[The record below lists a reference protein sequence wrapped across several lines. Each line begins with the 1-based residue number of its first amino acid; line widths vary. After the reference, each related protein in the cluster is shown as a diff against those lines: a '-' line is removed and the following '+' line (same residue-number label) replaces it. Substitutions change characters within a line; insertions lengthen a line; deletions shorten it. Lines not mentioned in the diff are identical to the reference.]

1 MDISGVNMP
10 AVPEVVQ
17 EPPRDAQ
24 VQNAIRETAESG
36 AQNSESRTE
45 TDSGSQERRQP
56 SSNLGHHVDERV

>member
-24 VQNAIRETAESG
+24 VQNAVRETA
-36 AQNSESRTE
+36 QSESQQDE
-45 TDSGSQERRQP
+45 TRADTGAGSQERRDP
-56 SSNLGHHVDERV
+56 DSNLGRNVDERA